1 MKTDLTLGYMPLTDS
16 LPLLAARELGL
27 FREQGLH
34 VTLKEEV
41 SWANI
46 RDKVIVGQFDGA
58 QMLAP
63 MVLASTLGLG
73 GLHKSL
79 IAPYS
84 LNLGGNGITLAKSL
98 FRDLEG
104 MTRGRPG
111 AASLKQLIHQR
122 RLEKRPPL
130 VLAVVFPY
138 SSHNLLLRYWLA
150 SVGIDPDRDVDTV
163 VLPPSQM
170 VDHLRLGHI
179 HGFCAGEP
187 WNAVASAH
195 GIGCCVATGRDI
207 WQNAPNKVVG
217 MTEDW
222 ARDNPE
228 SLDALLRALHQAGV
242 WLDRHRDQA
251 VALLAEHLP
260 VERRVLAPALLG
272 HNDYRPE
279 AGDALE
285 PDLLVFH
292 RYLANFPWVSHG
304 YWFLNQMARWGW
316 LPPEKDLSAVAA
328 ACYRPDLYRRAL
340 ADTPLPEQDWKGEG
354 VHAGNWWLATN
365 QGEIEMGADTFVDG
379 EKWELRS
386 MNFLHQSAPR

>member
-16 LPLLAARELGL
+16 LPLLAAAQLGF
-27 FREQGLH
+27 FRDQGLD
-34 VTLKEEV
+34 VTLREEV

-58 QMLAP
+58 HMLAP
-63 MVLASTLGLG
+63 MVMASTLGLG
-73 GLHKSL
+73 GLKKPL

-84 LNLGGNGITLAKSL
+84 LNLGGNGLTLSTTL
-98 FRDLEG
+98 YRELEST
-104 MTRGRPG
+104 TRGRPG
-111 AASLKQLIHQR
+111 PASLKQLIEQR
-122 RLEKRPPL
+122 KLEKLPPL

-150 SVGIDPDRDVDTV
+150 SAGIDPDRDVTTV

-179 HGFCAGEP
+179 HGFFAGEP
-187 WNAVASAH
+187 WNAVATAD

-207 WQNAPNKVVG
+207 WQNAPNKVLGV
-217 MTEDW
+217 TEDW
-222 ARDNPE
+222 ARANPDT
-228 SLDALLRALHQAGV
+228 LDALLRALYRAGS
-242 WLDRHRDQA
+242 WLDGNREQA
-251 VALLAEHLP
+251 VSLLAEYLP
-260 VERRVLAPALLG
+260 VDRRALAPALLG
-272 HNDYRPE
+272 HTGYRPDT
-279 AGDALE
+279 GDAPE

-316 LPPEKDLSAVAA
+316 LPGDQDLSAVAA

-340 ADTPLPEQDWKGEG
+340 ADTPLPGQDWKGEG
-354 VHAGNWWLATN
+354 VHAGPWRLTTS
-365 QGEIEMGADTFVDG
+365 QGDIGMGADTFIDG
-379 EKWELRS
+379 EEWQLRS
-386 MNFLHQSAPR
+386 MNFLHQSAP

>member
-16 LPLLAARELGL
+16 LPLLAAAQLGF
-27 FREQGLH
+27 FRDQGLD
-34 VTLKEEV
+34 VTLQEEV

-58 QMLAP
+58 HMLAP
-63 MVLASTLGLG
+63 MVMASTLGLG
-73 GLHKSL
+73 GLNKPL

-84 LNLGGNGITLAKSL
+84 LNLGGNGMTLSASL
-98 FRDLEG
+98 YRDLES
-104 MTRGRPG
+104 TTHGRPG
-111 AASLKQLIHQR
+111 PASLKQLIEQR
-122 RLEKRPPL
+122 KLEKLPPL

-150 SVGIDPDRDVDTV
+150 SAGIDPDRDVTTV

-179 HGFCAGEP
+179 HGFFAGEP
-187 WNAVASAH
+187 WNAVATAD

-207 WQNAPNKVVG
+207 WQNAPNKVLGV
-217 MTEDW
+217 TEDW
-222 ARDNPE
+222 ARTNPDT
-228 SLDALLRALHQAGV
+228 LDALLRALHQAGV
-242 WLDRHRDQA
+242 WLDGNRAQA
-251 VALLAEHLP
+251 VSLLAEYLP
-260 VERRVLAPALLG
+260 VDRRALAPALLG
-272 HNDYRPE
+272 HTGYRPDS
-279 AGDALE
+279 GDAPE

-316 LPPEKDLSAVAA
+316 LPGDQDLSAVAA

-340 ADTPLPEQDWKGEG
+340 ADTPLPGQDWKGEG
-354 VHAGNWWLATN
+354 IHAGPWRLETS
-365 QGEIEMGADTFVDG
+365 QGEIGMGADTFIDG
-379 EKWELRS
+379 EEWQLRS
-386 MNFLHQSAPR
+386 MNFLHQSAP

>member
-16 LPLLAARELGL
+16 LPLLAAAQLGF
-27 FREQGLH
+27 FRDQGLD
-34 VTLKEEV
+34 VTLQEEV

-58 QMLAP
+58 HMLAP
-63 MVLASTLGLG
+63 MVMASTLGLG
-73 GLHKSL
+73 GLNKPL

-84 LNLGGNGITLAKSL
+84 LNLGGNGMTLSASL
-98 FRDLEG
+98 YRELEST
-104 MTRGRPG
+104 TRGRPG
-111 AASLKQLIHQR
+111 PASLKQLIEQR
-122 RLEKRPPL
+122 KLEKLPPL

-150 SVGIDPDRDVDTV
+150 SAGIDPDRDVTTV

-179 HGFCAGEP
+179 HGFFAGEP
-187 WNAVASAH
+187 WNAVATAD

-207 WQNAPNKVVG
+207 WQNAPNKVLGV
-217 MTEDW
+217 TEDW
-222 ARDNPE
+222 ARTNPDT
-228 SLDALLRALHQAGV
+228 LDALLRALYRAGA
-242 WLDRHRDQA
+242 WLDGNRAQA
-251 VALLAEHLP
+251 VSLLAEYLP
-260 VERRVLAPALLG
+260 VDRRALAPALLG
-272 HNDYRPE
+272 HTGYRPDS
-279 AGDALE
+279 GDAPE

-316 LPPEKDLSAVAA
+316 LPGDQDLSAVAA

-340 ADTPLPEQDWKGEG
+340 ADTPLPGQDWKGEG
-354 VHAGNWWLATN
+354 IHAGPWRLETS
-365 QGEIEMGADTFVDG
+365 QGEIGMGADTFIDG
-379 EKWELRS
+379 EEWQLRS
-386 MNFLHQSAPR
+386 MNFLHQSAP

>member
-16 LPLLAARELGL
+16 LPLLAAAQLGF
-27 FREQGLH
+27 FRDQGLD
-34 VTLKEEV
+34 VTLQEEV

-58 QMLAP
+58 HMLAP
-63 MVLASTLGLG
+63 MVMASTLGLG
-73 GLHKSL
+73 GLNKPL

-84 LNLGGNGITLAKSL
+84 LNLGGNGMTLSASL
-98 FRDLEG
+98 YRELEST
-104 MTRGRPG
+104 TRGRPG
-111 AASLKQLIHQR
+111 PASLKQLIEQR
-122 RLEKRPPL
+122 KLEKQPPL

-150 SVGIDPDRDVDTV
+150 SAGIDPDRDVTTV

-179 HGFCAGEP
+179 HGFFAGEP
-187 WNAVASAH
+187 WNAVATAD

-207 WQNAPNKVVG
+207 WQNAPNKVLGV
-217 MTEDW
+217 TEDW
-222 ARDNPE
+222 ARANPDT
-228 SLDALLRALHQAGV
+228 LDALLRALYRAGS
-242 WLDRHRDQA
+242 WLDGNREQA
-251 VALLAEHLP
+251 VSLLAEYLP
-260 VERRVLAPALLG
+260 VDRRALAPALLG
-272 HNDYRPE
+272 HTGYRPDT
-279 AGDALE
+279 GDAPE

-316 LPPEKDLSAVAA
+316 LPGDQDLSAVAA

-340 ADTPLPEQDWKGEG
+340 ADTPLPGQDWKGEG
-354 VHAGNWWLATN
+354 VHAGPWRLTTS
-365 QGEIEMGADTFVDG
+365 QGDIGMGADTFIDG
-379 EKWELRS
+379 EEWQLRS
-386 MNFLHQSAPR
+386 MNFLHQSAP

>member
-16 LPLLAARELGL
+16 LPLLAAAQLGF
-27 FREQGLH
+27 FRDQGLD
-34 VTLKEEV
+34 VTLQEEV

-58 QMLAP
+58 HMLAP
-63 MVLASTLGLG
+63 MVMASTLGLG
-73 GLHKSL
+73 GLNKPL

-84 LNLGGNGITLAKSL
+84 LNLGGNGMTLSASL
-98 FRDLEG
+98 YRDLES
-104 MTRGRPG
+104 TTHGRPG
-111 AASLKQLIHQR
+111 PASLKQLIEQR
-122 RLEKRPPL
+122 KLEKLPPL

-150 SVGIDPDRDVDTV
+150 SAGIDPDRDVTTV

-179 HGFCAGEP
+179 HGFFAGEP
-187 WNAVASAH
+187 WNAVATAD

-207 WQNAPNKVVG
+207 WQNAPNKVLGV
-217 MTEDW
+217 TEDW
-222 ARDNPE
+222 ARTNPDT
-228 SLDALLRALHQAGV
+228 LDALLRALYRAGA
-242 WLDRHRDQA
+242 WLDGNRAQA
-251 VALLAEHLP
+251 VSLLAEYLP
-260 VERRVLAPALLG
+260 VDRRALAPALLG
-272 HNDYRPE
+272 HTGYRPDT
-279 AGDALE
+279 GDAPE

-316 LPPEKDLSAVAA
+316 LPGDQDLSAVAA

-340 ADTPLPEQDWKGEG
+340 ADTPLPGQDWKGEG
-354 VHAGNWWLATN
+354 IHAGPWRLETS
-365 QGEIEMGADTFVDG
+365 QGEIGMGADTFIDG
-379 EKWELRS
+379 EEWQLRS
-386 MNFLHQSAPR
+386 MNFLHQSAP

>member
-16 LPLLAARELGL
+16 LPLLAAAQLGF
-27 FREQGLH
+27 FRDQGLD
-34 VTLKEEV
+34 VTLQEEV

-58 QMLAP
+58 HMLAP
-63 MVLASTLGLG
+63 MVMASTLGLG
-73 GLHKSL
+73 GLNKPL

-84 LNLGGNGITLAKSL
+84 LNLGGNGMTLSASL
-98 FRDLEG
+98 YRELEST
-104 MTRGRPG
+104 TRGRPG
-111 AASLKQLIHQR
+111 PASLKQLIEQR
-122 RLEKRPPL
+122 KLEKQPPL

-150 SVGIDPDRDVDTV
+150 SAGIDPDRDVTTV

-179 HGFCAGEP
+179 HGFFAGEP
-187 WNAVASAH
+187 WNAVATAD

-207 WQNAPNKVVG
+207 WQNAPNKVLGV
-217 MTEDW
+217 TEDW
-222 ARDNPE
+222 ARTNPDT
-228 SLDALLRALHQAGV
+228 LDALLRALYRAGA
-242 WLDRHRDQA
+242 WLDGNRAQA
-251 VALLAEHLP
+251 VSLLAEYLP
-260 VERRVLAPALLG
+260 VDRRALAPALLG
-272 HNDYRPE
+272 HTGYRPDS
-279 AGDALE
+279 GDPPE

-316 LPPEKDLSAVAA
+316 LPGDQDLSAVAA

-340 ADTPLPEQDWKGEG
+340 ADTPLPGQDWKGEG
-354 VHAGNWWLATN
+354 IHAGPWRLETS
-365 QGEIEMGADTFVDG
+365 QGEIGMGADTFIDG
-379 EKWELRS
+379 EEWQLRS
-386 MNFLHQSAPR
+386 MNFLHQSAP

>member
-16 LPLLAARELGL
+16 LPLLAAAQLGF
-27 FREQGLH
+27 FRDQGLD
-34 VTLKEEV
+34 VTLQEEV

-58 QMLAP
+58 HMLAP
-63 MVLASTLGLG
+63 MVMASTLGLG
-73 GLHKSL
+73 GLNKPL

-84 LNLGGNGITLAKSL
+84 LNLGGNGMTLSASL
-98 FRDLEG
+98 YRDLES
-104 MTRGRPG
+104 TTHGRPG
-111 AASLKQLIHQR
+111 PASLKQLIEQR
-122 RLEKRPPL
+122 KLEKLPPL

-150 SVGIDPDRDVDTV
+150 SAGIDPDRDVTTV

-179 HGFCAGEP
+179 HGFFAGEP
-187 WNAVASAH
+187 WNAVATAD

-207 WQNAPNKVVG
+207 WQNAPNKVLGV
-217 MTEDW
+217 TEDW
-222 ARDNPE
+222 ARTNPDT
-228 SLDALLRALHQAGV
+228 LDALLRALYRAGA
-242 WLDRHRDQA
+242 WLDGNRAQA
-251 VALLAEHLP
+251 VSLLAEYLP
-260 VERRVLAPALLG
+260 VDRRALAPALLG
-272 HNDYRPE
+272 HTGYRPDS
-279 AGDALE
+279 GDAPE

-316 LPPEKDLSAVAA
+316 LPDDQDLSAVAA

-340 ADTPLPEQDWKGEG
+340 ADTPLPGQDWKGEG
-354 VHAGNWWLATN
+354 IHAGPWRLETS
-365 QGEIEMGADTFVDG
+365 QGEIGMGADTFIDG
-379 EKWELRS
+379 EEWQLRS
-386 MNFLHQSAPR
+386 MNFLHQSAP

>member
-16 LPLLAARELGL
+16 LPLLAAAQLGF
-27 FREQGLH
+27 FRDQGLD
-34 VTLKEEV
+34 VTLQEEV

-58 QMLAP
+58 HMLAP
-63 MVLASTLGLG
+63 MVMASTLGLG
-73 GLHKSL
+73 GLNKPL

-84 LNLGGNGITLAKSL
+84 LNLGGNGMTLSASL
-98 FRDLEG
+98 YRELEST
-104 MTRGRPG
+104 TRGRPG
-111 AASLKQLIHQR
+111 PASLKQLIEQR
-122 RLEKRPPL
+122 KLEKQPPL

-150 SVGIDPDRDVDTV
+150 SAGIDPDRDVTTV

-179 HGFCAGEP
+179 HGFFAGEP
-187 WNAVASAH
+187 WNAVATAD

-207 WQNAPNKVVG
+207 WQNAPNKVLGV
-217 MTEDW
+217 TEDW
-222 ARDNPE
+222 ARANPDT
-228 SLDALLRALHQAGV
+228 LDALLRALYRAGA
-242 WLDRHRDQA
+242 WLDGNRAQA
-251 VALLAEHLP
+251 VSLLAEYLP
-260 VERRVLAPALLG
+260 VDRRALAPALLG
-272 HNDYRPE
+272 HTGYRPDS
-279 AGDALE
+279 GDAPE

-316 LPPEKDLSAVAA
+316 LPGDQDLSAVAA

-340 ADTPLPEQDWKGEG
+340 ADTPLPGQDWKGEG
-354 VHAGNWWLATN
+354 IHAGPWRLETS
-365 QGEIEMGADTFVDG
+365 QGEIGMGADTFIDG
-379 EKWELRS
+379 EEWQLRS
-386 MNFLHQSAPR
+386 MNFLHQSAP

>member
-16 LPLLAARELGL
+16 LPLLAAAQLGF
-27 FREQGLH
+27 FRDQGLD
-34 VTLKEEV
+34 VTLREEV

-58 QMLAP
+58 HMLAP
-63 MVLASTLGLG
+63 MVMASTLGLG
-73 GLHKSL
+73 GLKKPL

-84 LNLGGNGITLAKSL
+84 LNLGGNGLTLSTTL
-98 FRDLEG
+98 YRELEST
-104 MTRGRPG
+104 TRGRPG
-111 AASLKQLIHQR
+111 PASLKQLIEQR
-122 RLEKRPPL
+122 KLEKLPPL

-150 SVGIDPDRDVDTV
+150 SAGIDPDRDVTTV

-179 HGFCAGEP
+179 HGFFAGEP
-187 WNAVASAH
+187 WNAVATAD

-207 WQNAPNKVVG
+207 WQNAPNKVLGV
-217 MTEDW
+217 TEDW
-222 ARDNPE
+222 ARANPDT
-228 SLDALLRALHQAGV
+228 LDALLRALYRAGA
-242 WLDRHRDQA
+242 WLDGNRAQA
-251 VALLAEHLP
+251 VSLLAEYLP
-260 VERRVLAPALLG
+260 VDRRALAPALLG
-272 HNDYRPE
+272 HTGYRPDT
-279 AGDALE
+279 GDAPE

-316 LPPEKDLSAVAA
+316 LPGDQDLSAVAA

-340 ADTPLPEQDWKGEG
+340 ADTPLPGQDWKGEG
-354 VHAGNWWLATN
+354 VHAGPWRLTTS
-365 QGEIEMGADTFVDG
+365 QGDIGMGADTFIDG
-379 EKWELRS
+379 EEWQLRS
-386 MNFLHQSAPR
+386 MNFLHQSAP

>member
-16 LPLLAARELGL
+16 LPLLAAAQLGF
-27 FREQGLH
+27 FRDQGLD
-34 VTLKEEV
+34 VTLQEEV

-58 QMLAP
+58 HMLAP
-63 MVLASTLGLG
+63 MVMASTLGLG
-73 GLHKSL
+73 GLNKPL

-84 LNLGGNGITLAKSL
+84 LNLGGNGMTLSASL
-98 FRDLEG
+98 YRDLEST
-104 MTRGRPG
+104 TRGRPG
-111 AASLKQLIHQR
+111 PASLKQLIEQR
-122 RLEKRPPL
+122 KLEKQPPL

-150 SVGIDPDRDVDTV
+150 SAGIDPDRDVTTV

-179 HGFCAGEP
+179 HGFFAGEP
-187 WNAVASAH
+187 WNAVATAD

-207 WQNAPNKVVG
+207 WQNAPNKVLGV
-217 MTEDW
+217 TEDW
-222 ARDNPE
+222 ARTNPDT
-228 SLDALLRALHQAGV
+228 LDALLRALHQAGV
-242 WLDRHRDQA
+242 WLDGNRAQA
-251 VALLAEHLP
+251 VSLLAEYLP
-260 VERRVLAPALLG
+260 VDRRALAPALLG
-272 HNDYRPE
+272 HTGYRPDS
-279 AGDALE
+279 GDAPE

-316 LPPEKDLSAVAA
+316 LPDDQDLSAVAA

-340 ADTPLPEQDWKGEG
+340 ADTPLPGQDWKGEG
-354 VHAGNWWLATN
+354 IHAGPWRLETS
-365 QGEIEMGADTFVDG
+365 QGEIGMGADTFIDG
-379 EKWELRS
+379 EEWQLRS
-386 MNFLHQSAPR
+386 MNFLHQSAP

>member
-16 LPLLAARELGL
+16 LPLPAAAQLGF
-27 FREQGLH
+27 FRDQGLD
-34 VTLKEEV
+34 VTLQEEV

-58 QMLAP
+58 HMLAP
-63 MVLASTLGLG
+63 MVMASTLGLG
-73 GLHKSL
+73 GLNKPL

-84 LNLGGNGITLAKSL
+84 LNLGGNGMTLSASL
-98 FRDLEG
+98 YRELEST
-104 MTRGRPG
+104 TRGRPG
-111 AASLKQLIHQR
+111 PASLKQLIEQR
-122 RLEKRPPL
+122 KLEKQPPL

-150 SVGIDPDRDVDTV
+150 SAGIDPDRDVTTV

-179 HGFCAGEP
+179 HGFFAGEP
-187 WNAVASAH
+187 WNAVATAD

-207 WQNAPNKVVG
+207 WQNAPNKVLGV
-217 MTEDW
+217 TEDW
-222 ARDNPE
+222 ARTNPDT
-228 SLDALLRALHQAGV
+228 LDALLRALYRAGA
-242 WLDRHRDQA
+242 WLDGNRAQA
-251 VALLAEHLP
+251 VSLLAEYLP
-260 VERRVLAPALLG
+260 VDRRALAPALLG
-272 HNDYRPE
+272 HTGYRPDS
-279 AGDALE
+279 GDAPE

-316 LPPEKDLSAVAA
+316 LPGDQDLSAVAA

-340 ADTPLPEQDWKGEG
+340 ADTPLPGQDWKGEG
-354 VHAGNWWLATN
+354 IHAGPWRLETS
-365 QGEIEMGADTFVDG
+365 QGEIGMGADTFIDG
-379 EKWELRS
+379 EEWQLRS
-386 MNFLHQSAPR
+386 MNFLHQSAP

>member
-16 LPLLAARELGL
+16 LPLLAAAQLGF
-27 FREQGLH
+27 FRDQGLD
-34 VTLKEEV
+34 VTLQEEV

-58 QMLAP
+58 HMLAP
-63 MVLASTLGLG
+63 MVMASTLGLG
-73 GLHKSL
+73 GLNKPL

-84 LNLGGNGITLAKSL
+84 LNLGGNGLTLSAPL
-98 FRDLEG
+98 YRELEST
-104 MTRGRPG
+104 TRGRPG
-111 AASLKQLIHQR
+111 PASLKQLIEQR
-122 RLEKRPPL
+122 KLEKQPPL

-150 SVGIDPDRDVDTV
+150 SAGIDPDRDVTTV

-179 HGFCAGEP
+179 HGFFAGEP
-187 WNAVASAH
+187 WNAVATAD

-207 WQNAPNKVVG
+207 WQNAPNKVLGV
-217 MTEDW
+217 TEDW
-222 ARDNPE
+222 ARTNPDT
-228 SLDALLRALHQAGV
+228 LDALLRALYRAGA
-242 WLDRHRDQA
+242 WLDGNRAQA
-251 VALLAEHLP
+251 VSLLAEYLP
-260 VERRVLAPALLG
+260 VDRRALAPALLG
-272 HNDYRPE
+272 HTGYRPDS
-279 AGDALE
+279 GDAPE

-316 LPPEKDLSAVAA
+316 LPGDQDLSAVAA

-340 ADTPLPEQDWKGEG
+340 ADTPLPGQDWKGEG
-354 VHAGNWWLATN
+354 IHAGPWRLETS
-365 QGEIEMGADTFVDG
+365 QGEIGMGADTFIDG
-379 EKWELRS
+379 EEWQLRS
-386 MNFLHQSAPR
+386 MNFLHQSAP

>member
-16 LPLLAARELGL
+16 LPLLAAHQLGF
-27 FREQGLH
+27 FRDQGLD
-34 VTLKEEV
+34 VTLQEEV

-58 QMLAP
+58 HMLAP
-63 MVLASTLGLG
+63 MVMASTLGLG
-73 GLHKSL
+73 GLNKPL

-84 LNLGGNGITLAKSL
+84 LNLGGNGMTLSASL
-98 FRDLEG
+98 YRELEST
-104 MTRGRPG
+104 TRGRPG
-111 AASLKQLIHQR
+111 PASLKQLIEQR
-122 RLEKRPPL
+122 KLEKQPPL

-150 SVGIDPDRDVDTV
+150 SAGIDPDRDVTTV

-179 HGFCAGEP
+179 HGFFAGEP
-187 WNAVASAH
+187 WNAVATAD

-207 WQNAPNKVVG
+207 WQNAPNKVLGV
-217 MTEDW
+217 TEDW
-222 ARDNPE
+222 ARTNPDT
-228 SLDALLRALHQAGV
+228 LDALLRALYRAGA
-242 WLDRHRDQA
+242 WLDGNRAQA
-251 VALLAEHLP
+251 VSLLAEYLP
-260 VERRVLAPALLG
+260 VDRRALAPALLG
-272 HNDYRPE
+272 HTGYRPDS
-279 AGDALE
+279 GDAPE

-316 LPPEKDLSAVAA
+316 LPGDQDLSAVAA

-340 ADTPLPEQDWKGEG
+340 ADTPLPGQDWKGEG
-354 VHAGNWWLATN
+354 IHAGPWRLETS
-365 QGEIEMGADTFVDG
+365 QGEIGMGADTFIDG
-379 EKWELRS
+379 EEWQLRS
-386 MNFLHQSAPR
+386 MNFLHQSAP

>member
-16 LPLLAARELGL
+16 LPLLAAAQLGF
-27 FREQGLH
+27 FRDQGLD
-34 VTLKEEV
+34 VTLREEV

-58 QMLAP
+58 HMLAP
-63 MVLASTLGLG
+63 MVMASTLGLG
-73 GLHKSL
+73 GLNKPL

-84 LNLGGNGITLAKSL
+84 LNLGGNGMTLSASL
-98 FRDLEG
+98 YRELEST
-104 MTRGRPG
+104 TRGRPG
-111 AASLKQLIHQR
+111 PASLKQLIEQR
-122 RLEKRPPL
+122 KLEKLPPL

-150 SVGIDPDRDVDTV
+150 SAGIDPDRDVTTV

-179 HGFCAGEP
+179 HGFFAGEP
-187 WNAVASAH
+187 WNAVATAD

-207 WQNAPNKVVG
+207 WQNAPNKVLGV
-217 MTEDW
+217 TEDW
-222 ARDNPE
+222 ARTNPDT
-228 SLDALLRALHQAGV
+228 LDALLRALYRAGA
-242 WLDRHRDQA
+242 WLDGNRAQA
-251 VALLAEHLP
+251 VSLLAEYLP
-260 VERRVLAPALLG
+260 VDRRALAPALLG
-272 HNDYRPE
+272 HTGYRPDS
-279 AGDALE
+279 GDAPE

-316 LPPEKDLSAVAA
+316 LPGDQDLSAVAA

-340 ADTPLPEQDWKGEG
+340 ADTPLPGQDWKGEG
-354 VHAGNWWLATN
+354 IHAGPWRLETS
-365 QGEIEMGADTFVDG
+365 QGEIGMGADTFIDG
-379 EKWELRS
+379 EEWQLRS
-386 MNFLHQSAPR
+386 MNFLHQSAP

>member
-16 LPLLAARELGL
+16 LPLLAAAQLGF
-27 FREQGLH
+27 FRDQGLD
-34 VTLKEEV
+34 VTLQEEV

-58 QMLAP
+58 HMLAP
-63 MVLASTLGLG
+63 MVMASTLGLG
-73 GLHKSL
+73 GLNKPL

-84 LNLGGNGITLAKSL
+84 LNLGGNGMTLSASL
-98 FRDLEG
+98 YRELEST
-104 MTRGRPG
+104 TRGRPG
-111 AASLKQLIHQR
+111 PASLKQLIEQR
-122 RLEKRPPL
+122 KLEKQPPL

-150 SVGIDPDRDVDTV
+150 SAGIDPDRDVTTV

-179 HGFCAGEP
+179 HGFFAGEP
-187 WNAVASAH
+187 WNAVATAD

-207 WQNAPNKVVG
+207 WQNAPNKVLGV
-217 MTEDW
+217 TEDW
-222 ARDNPE
+222 ARTNPDT
-228 SLDALLRALHQAGV
+228 LDALLRALYRAGA
-242 WLDRHRDQA
+242 WLDGNRAQA
-251 VALLAEHLP
+251 VSLLAEYLP
-260 VERRVLAPALLG
+260 VDRRALAPALLG
-272 HNDYRPE
+272 HTGYRPDS
-279 AGDALE
+279 GDAPE

-316 LPPEKDLSAVAA
+316 LPGDQDLSAVAA

-340 ADTPLPEQDWKGEG
+340 ADTPLPGQDWKGEG
-354 VHAGNWWLATN
+354 IHAGPWRLGTS
-365 QGEIEMGADTFVDG
+365 QGEIGMGADTFIDG
-379 EKWELRS
+379 EEWQLRS
-386 MNFLHQSAPR
+386 MNFLHQSAP

>member
-16 LPLLAARELGL
+16 LPLLAAAQLGF
-27 FREQGLH
+27 FRDQGLD
-34 VTLKEEV
+34 VTLQEEV

-58 QMLAP
+58 HMLAP
-63 MVLASTLGLG
+63 MVMASTLGLG
-73 GLHKSL
+73 GLNKPL

-84 LNLGGNGITLAKSL
+84 LNLGGNGMTLSASL
-98 FRDLEG
+98 YRELEST
-104 MTRGRPG
+104 TRGRPG
-111 AASLKQLIHQR
+111 PASLKQLIEQR
-122 RLEKRPPL
+122 KLEKQPPL

-150 SVGIDPDRDVDTV
+150 SAGIDPDRDVTTV

-179 HGFCAGEP
+179 HGFFAGEP
-187 WNAVASAH
+187 WNAVATAD

-207 WQNAPNKVVG
+207 WQNAPNKVLGV
-217 MTEDW
+217 TADW
-222 ARDNPE
+222 ARTNPDT
-228 SLDALLRALHQAGV
+228 LDALLRALYQAGV
-242 WLDRHRDQA
+242 WLDGNREQA
-251 VALLAEHLP
+251 VSLLADFLP
-260 VERRVLAPALLG
+260 VDRRALAPALLG
-272 HNDYRPE
+272 HTGYRPDS
-279 AGDALE
+279 GDAPE

-316 LPPEKDLSAVAA
+316 LPGDQDLSAVAA

-340 ADTPLPEQDWKGEG
+340 ADTPLPGQDWKGEG
-354 VHAGNWWLATN
+354 IHAGPWRLETS
-365 QGEIEMGADTFVDG
+365 QGEIGMGADTFIDG
-379 EKWELRS
+379 EEWQLRS
-386 MNFLHQSAPR
+386 MNFLHQSAP

>member
-16 LPLLAARELGL
+16 LPLLAAAQLGF
-27 FREQGLH
+27 FRDQGLD
-34 VTLKEEV
+34 VTLREEV

-58 QMLAP
+58 HMLAP
-63 MVLASTLGLG
+63 MVMASTLGLG
-73 GLHKSL
+73 GLKKPL

-84 LNLGGNGITLAKSL
+84 LNLGGNGLTLSTTL
-98 FRDLEG
+98 YRELEST
-104 MTRGRPG
+104 TRGRPG
-111 AASLKQLIHQR
+111 PASLKQLIEQR
-122 RLEKRPPL
+122 KLEKLPPL

-150 SVGIDPDRDVDTV
+150 SAGIDPDRDVTTV

-179 HGFCAGEP
+179 HGFFAGEP
-187 WNAVASAH
+187 WNAVATAD

-207 WQNAPNKVVG
+207 WQNAPNKVLGV
-217 MTEDW
+217 TEDW
-222 ARDNPE
+222 ARANPDT
-228 SLDALLRALHQAGV
+228 LDALLRALYRAGS
-242 WLDRHRDQA
+242 WLDGNREQA
-251 VALLAEHLP
+251 VSLLAEYLP
-260 VERRVLAPALLG
+260 VDRRALAPALLG
-272 HNDYRPE
+272 HTGYRPDS
-279 AGDALE
+279 GDAPE

-316 LPPEKDLSAVAA
+316 LPGDQDLSAVAA

-340 ADTPLPEQDWKGEG
+340 ADTPLPGQDWKGEG
-354 VHAGNWWLATN
+354 VHAGPWRLTTS
-365 QGEIEMGADTFVDG
+365 QGDIGMGADTFIDG
-379 EKWELRS
+379 EEWQLRS
-386 MNFLHQSAPR
+386 MNFLHQSAP

>member
-16 LPLLAARELGL
+16 LPLLAAAQLGF
-27 FREQGLH
+27 FRDQGLD
-34 VTLKEEV
+34 VTLQGEG

-58 QMLAP
+58 HMLAP
-63 MVLASTLGLG
+63 MVMASTLGLG
-73 GLHKSL
+73 GLNKPL

-84 LNLGGNGITLAKSL
+84 LNLGGNGMTLSASL
-98 FRDLEG
+98 YRELEST
-104 MTRGRPG
+104 TRGRPG
-111 AASLKQLIHQR
+111 PASLKQLIEQR
-122 RLEKRPPL
+122 KLEKQPPL

-150 SVGIDPDRDVDTV
+150 SAGIDPDRDVTTV

-179 HGFCAGEP
+179 HGFFAGEP
-187 WNAVASAH
+187 WNAVATAD

-207 WQNAPNKVVG
+207 WQNAPNKVLGV
-217 MTEDW
+217 TEDW
-222 ARDNPE
+222 ARTNPDT
-228 SLDALLRALHQAGV
+228 LDALLRALYRAGA
-242 WLDRHRDQA
+242 WLDGNRAQA
-251 VALLAEHLP
+251 VSLLAEYLP
-260 VERRVLAPALLG
+260 VDRRALAPALLG
-272 HNDYRPE
+272 HTGYRPDS
-279 AGDALE
+279 GDAPE

-316 LPPEKDLSAVAA
+316 LPGDQDLSAVAA

-340 ADTPLPEQDWKGEG
+340 ADTPLPGQDWKGEG
-354 VHAGNWWLATN
+354 IHAGPWRLETS
-365 QGEIEMGADTFVDG
+365 QGEIGMGADTFIDG
-379 EKWELRS
+379 EEWQLRS
-386 MNFLHQSAPR
+386 MNFLHQSAP

>member
-16 LPLLAARELGL
+16 LPLLAAAQLGF
-27 FREQGLH
+27 FRDQGLD
-34 VTLKEEV
+34 VTLQEEV

-58 QMLAP
+58 HMLAP
-63 MVLASTLGLG
+63 MVMASTLGLG
-73 GLHKSL
+73 GLNKPL

-84 LNLGGNGITLAKSL
+84 LNLGGNGMTLSASL
-98 FRDLEG
+98 YRELEST
-104 MTRGRPG
+104 TRGRP
-111 AASLKQLIHQR
+111 APASLKQLIEQR
-122 RLEKRPPL
+122 KLEKQPPL

-150 SVGIDPDRDVDTV
+150 SAGIDPDRDVTTV

-179 HGFCAGEP
+179 HGFFAGEP
-187 WNAVASAH
+187 WNAVATAD

-207 WQNAPNKVVG
+207 WQNAPNKVLGV
-217 MTEDW
+217 TEDW
-222 ARDNPE
+222 ARTNPDT
-228 SLDALLRALHQAGV
+228 LDALLRALYRAGA
-242 WLDRHRDQA
+242 WLDGNRAQA
-251 VALLAEHLP
+251 VSLLAEYLP
-260 VERRVLAPALLG
+260 VDRRALAPALLG
-272 HNDYRPE
+272 HTGYRPDS
-279 AGDALE
+279 GDAPE

-316 LPPEKDLSAVAA
+316 LPGDQDLSAVAA

-340 ADTPLPEQDWKGEG
+340 ADTPLPGQDWKGEG
-354 VHAGNWWLATN
+354 IHAGPWRLETS
-365 QGEIEMGADTFVDG
+365 QGEIGMGADTFIDG
-379 EKWELRS
+379 EEWQLRS
-386 MNFLHQSAPR
+386 MNFLHQSAP

>member
-16 LPLLAARELGL
+16 LPLLAAAQLGF
-27 FREQGLH
+27 FRDQGLD
-34 VTLKEEV
+34 VTLQEEV

-58 QMLAP
+58 HMLAP
-63 MVLASTLGLG
+63 MVMASTLGLG
-73 GLHKSL
+73 GLNKPL

-84 LNLGGNGITLAKSL
+84 LNLGGNGMTLSASL
-98 FRDLEG
+98 YRELEST
-104 MTRGRPG
+104 TRGRPG
-111 AASLKQLIHQR
+111 PASLKQLIEQR
-122 RLEKRPPL
+122 KLEKQPPL

-150 SVGIDPDRDVDTV
+150 SAGIDPDRDVTTV

-179 HGFCAGEP
+179 HGFFAGEP
-187 WNAVASAH
+187 WNAVATAD

-207 WQNAPNKVVG
+207 WQNAPNKVLGV
-217 MTEDW
+217 TEDW
-222 ARDNPE
+222 ARTNPDT
-228 SLDALLRALHQAGV
+228 LDALLRALYRAGA
-242 WLDRHRDQA
+242 WLDGNRAQA
-251 VALLAEHLP
+251 VSLLTEYLP
-260 VERRVLAPALLG
+260 VDRRALAPALLG
-272 HNDYRPE
+272 HTGYRPDS
-279 AGDALE
+279 GDAPE

-316 LPPEKDLSAVAA
+316 LPGDQDLSAVAA

-340 ADTPLPEQDWKGEG
+340 ADTPLPGQDWKGEG
-354 VHAGNWWLATN
+354 IHAGPWRLETS
-365 QGEIEMGADTFVDG
+365 QGEIGMGADTFIDG
-379 EKWELRS
+379 EEWQLRS
-386 MNFLHQSAPR
+386 MNFLHQSAP

>member
-16 LPLLAARELGL
+16 LPLLVAAQLGF
-27 FREQGLH
+27 FRDQGLD
-34 VTLKEEV
+34 VTLQEEV

-58 QMLAP
+58 HMLAP
-63 MVLASTLGLG
+63 MVMASTLGLG
-73 GLHKSL
+73 GLNKPL

-84 LNLGGNGITLAKSL
+84 LNLGGNGLTLSTSL
-98 FRDLEG
+98 YRELEST
-104 MTRGRPG
+104 TRGRPG
-111 AASLKQLIHQR
+111 PASLKQLIEQR
-122 RLEKRPPL
+122 KLEKLPPL

-150 SVGIDPDRDVDTV
+150 SAGIDPDRDVTTV

-179 HGFCAGEP
+179 HGFFAGEP
-187 WNAVASAH
+187 WNAVATAD

-207 WQNAPNKVVG
+207 WQNAPNKVLGV
-217 MTEDW
+217 TEDW
-222 ARDNPE
+222 ARANPDT
-228 SLDALLRALHQAGV
+228 LDALLRALYRAGS
-242 WLDRHRDQA
+242 WLDGNREQA
-251 VALLAEHLP
+251 VSLLAEYLP
-260 VERRVLAPALLG
+260 VDRRALAPALLG
-272 HNDYRPE
+272 HTGYRPDT
-279 AGDALE
+279 GDAPE

-316 LPPEKDLSAVAA
+316 LPGDQDLSAVAA

-340 ADTPLPEQDWKGEG
+340 ADTPLPGQDWKGEG
-354 VHAGNWWLATN
+354 VHAGPWRLTTS
-365 QGEIEMGADTFVDG
+365 QGDIGMGADTFIDG
-379 EKWELRS
+379 EEWQLRS
-386 MNFLHQSAPR
+386 MNFLHQSAP

>member
-16 LPLLAARELGL
+16 LPLLAAAQLGF
-27 FREQGLH
+27 FRDQGLD
-34 VTLKEEV
+34 VTLQEEV

-58 QMLAP
+58 HMLAP
-63 MVLASTLGLG
+63 MVMASTLGLG
-73 GLHKSL
+73 GLNKPL

-84 LNLGGNGITLAKSL
+84 LNLGGNGMTLSASL
-98 FRDLEG
+98 YRELEST
-104 MTRGRPG
+104 TRGRPG
-111 AASLKQLIHQR
+111 PASLKQLIEQR
-122 RLEKRPPL
+122 KLEKQPPL

-150 SVGIDPDRDVDTV
+150 SAGIDPDRDVTTV

-179 HGFCAGEP
+179 HGFFAGEP
-187 WNAVASAH
+187 WNAVATAD

-207 WQNAPNKVVG
+207 WQNAPNKVLGV
-217 MTEDW
+217 TEDW
-222 ARDNPE
+222 ARTNPDT
-228 SLDALLRALHQAGV
+228 LDALLRALHQAGV
-242 WLDRHRDQA
+242 WLDGNRAQA
-251 VALLAEHLP
+251 VSLLAEYLP
-260 VERRVLAPALLG
+260 VDRRALAPALLG
-272 HNDYRPE
+272 HTGYRPDS
-279 AGDALE
+279 GDAPE

-316 LPPEKDLSAVAA
+316 LPGDQDLSAVAA

-340 ADTPLPEQDWKGEG
+340 ADTPLPGQDWKGEG
-354 VHAGNWWLATN
+354 IHAGPWRLETS
-365 QGEIEMGADTFVDG
+365 QGEIGMGADTFIDG
-379 EKWELRS
+379 EEWQLRS
-386 MNFLHQSAPR
+386 MNFLHQSAP

>member
-16 LPLLAARELGL
+16 LPLLAAAQLGF
-27 FREQGLH
+27 FRDQGLD
-34 VTLKEEV
+34 VTLQEEV

-58 QMLAP
+58 HMLAP
-63 MVLASTLGLG
+63 MVMASTLGLG
-73 GLHKSL
+73 GLNKPL

-84 LNLGGNGITLAKSL
+84 LNLGGNGMTLSASL
-98 FRDLEG
+98 YRDLEST
-104 MTRGRPG
+104 TRGRPG
-111 AASLKQLIHQR
+111 PASLKQLIEQR
-122 RLEKRPPL
+122 KLEKQPPL

-150 SVGIDPDRDVDTV
+150 SAGIDPDRDVTTV

-179 HGFCAGEP
+179 HGFFAGEP
-187 WNAVASAH
+187 WNAVATAD

-207 WQNAPNKVVG
+207 WQNAPNKVLGV
-217 MTEDW
+217 TEDW
-222 ARDNPE
+222 ARTNPDT
-228 SLDALLRALHQAGV
+228 LDALLRALYRAGA
-242 WLDRHRDQA
+242 WLDGNRAQA
-251 VALLAEHLP
+251 VSLLAEYLP
-260 VERRVLAPALLG
+260 VDRRALAPALLG
-272 HNDYRPE
+272 HTGYRPDS
-279 AGDALE
+279 GDAPE

-316 LPPEKDLSAVAA
+316 LPGDQDLSAVAA

-340 ADTPLPEQDWKGEG
+340 ADTPLPGQDWKGEG
-354 VHAGNWWLATN
+354 IHAGPWRLETS
-365 QGEIEMGADTFVDG
+365 QGEIGMGADTFIDG
-379 EKWELRS
+379 EEWQLRS
-386 MNFLHQSAPR
+386 MNFLHQSAP

>member
-16 LPLLAARELGL
+16 LPLLAAGQLGF
-27 FREQGLH
+27 FRDQGLD
-34 VTLKEEV
+34 VTLQEEV

-58 QMLAP
+58 HMLAP
-63 MVLASTLGLG
+63 MVMASTLGLG
-73 GLHKSL
+73 GLNKPL

-84 LNLGGNGITLAKSL
+84 LNLGGNGMTLSASL
-98 FRDLEG
+98 YRELEST
-104 MTRGRPG
+104 TRGRPG
-111 AASLKQLIHQR
+111 PASLKQLIEQR
-122 RLEKRPPL
+122 KLEKQPPL

-150 SVGIDPDRDVDTV
+150 SAGIDPDRDVTTV

-179 HGFCAGEP
+179 HGFFAGEP
-187 WNAVASAH
+187 WNAVATAD

-207 WQNAPNKVVG
+207 WQNAPNKVLG
-217 MTEDW
+217 LTADW
-222 ARDNPE
+222 ARANPDT
-228 SLDALLRALHQAGV
+228 LDALLRALHQAGV
-242 WLDRHRDQA
+242 WLDGNRAQA
-251 VALLAEHLP
+251 VSLLAEYLP
-260 VERRVLAPALLG
+260 VDRRALAPALLG
-272 HNDYRPE
+272 HTGYRPDS
-279 AGDALE
+279 GDAPE

-316 LPPEKDLSAVAA
+316 LPGDQDLSAVAA

-340 ADTPLPEQDWKGEG
+340 ADTPLPGQDWKGEG
-354 VHAGNWWLATN
+354 IHAGPWRLKTS
-365 QGEIEMGADTFVDG
+365 QGEIGMGADTFIDG
-379 EKWELRS
+379 EEWRLRS
-386 MNFLHQSAPR
+386 MNFLHQSAP

>member
-16 LPLLAARELGL
+16 LPLLAAAQLGF
-27 FREQGLH
+27 FRDQGLD
-34 VTLKEEV
+34 VTLQEEV

-58 QMLAP
+58 HMLAP
-63 MVLASTLGLG
+63 MVMASTLGLG
-73 GLHKSL
+73 GLNKPL

-84 LNLGGNGITLAKSL
+84 LNLGGNGMTLSASL
-98 FRDLEG
+98 YRELEST
-104 MTRGRPG
+104 TRGRPG
-111 AASLKQLIHQR
+111 PASLKQLIEQR
-122 RLEKRPPL
+122 KLEKQPPL

-150 SVGIDPDRDVDTV
+150 SAGIDPDRDVTTV

-179 HGFCAGEP
+179 HGFFAGEP
-187 WNAVASAH
+187 WNAVATAD

-207 WQNAPNKVVG
+207 WQNAPNKVLGV
-217 MTEDW
+217 TEDW
-222 ARDNPE
+222 ARTNPDT
-228 SLDALLRALHQAGV
+228 LDALLRALYRAGA
-242 WLDRHRDQA
+242 WLDGNRAQA
-251 VALLAEHLP
+251 VSLLAEYLP
-260 VERRVLAPALLG
+260 VDRRALAPALLG
-272 HNDYRPE
+272 HTGYRPDS
-279 AGDALE
+279 GDAPE

-316 LPPEKDLSAVAA
+316 LPGDQDLSAVAA

-340 ADTPLPEQDWKGEG
+340 ADTPLPGQDWKGEG
-354 VHAGNWWLATN
+354 VHAGPWRLTTS
-365 QGEIEMGADTFVDG
+365 QGDIGMGADTFIDG
-379 EKWELRS
+379 EEWQLRS
-386 MNFLHQSAPR
+386 MNFLHQSAP

>member
-16 LPLLAARELGL
+16 LPLLAAAQLGF
-27 FREQGLH
+27 FRDQGLD
-34 VTLKEEV
+34 VTLREEV

-58 QMLAP
+58 HMLAP
-63 MVLASTLGLG
+63 MVMASTLGLG
-73 GLHKSL
+73 GLKKPL

-84 LNLGGNGITLAKSL
+84 LNLGGNGLTLSTSL
-98 FRDLEG
+98 YRELEST
-104 MTRGRPG
+104 TRGRPG
-111 AASLKQLIHQR
+111 PASLKQLIEQR
-122 RLEKRPPL
+122 KLEKLPPL

-150 SVGIDPDRDVDTV
+150 SAGIDPDRDVTTV

-179 HGFCAGEP
+179 HGFFAGEP
-187 WNAVASAH
+187 WNAVATAD

-207 WQNAPNKVVG
+207 WQNAPNKVLGV
-217 MTEDW
+217 TEDW
-222 ARDNPE
+222 ARANPDT
-228 SLDALLRALHQAGV
+228 LDALLRALYRAGA
-242 WLDRHRDQA
+242 WLDGNRAQA
-251 VALLAEHLP
+251 VSLLAEYLP
-260 VERRVLAPALLG
+260 VDRRALAPALLG
-272 HNDYRPE
+272 HTGYRPDT
-279 AGDALE
+279 GDAPE

-316 LPPEKDLSAVAA
+316 LPGDQDLSAVAA

-340 ADTPLPEQDWKGEG
+340 ADTPLPGQDWKGEG
-354 VHAGNWWLATN
+354 VHAGPWRLTTS
-365 QGEIEMGADTFVDG
+365 QGDIGMGADTFIDG
-379 EKWELRS
+379 EEWQLRS
-386 MNFLHQSAPR
+386 MNFLHQSAP

>member
-16 LPLLAARELGL
+16 LPLLAAAQLGF
-27 FREQGLH
+27 FRDQGLD
-34 VTLKEEV
+34 VTLQEEV

-58 QMLAP
+58 HMLAP
-63 MVLASTLGLG
+63 MVMASTLGLG
-73 GLHKSL
+73 GLNKPL

-84 LNLGGNGITLAKSL
+84 LNLGGNGMTLSASL
-98 FRDLEG
+98 YRELEST
-104 MTRGRPG
+104 TRGRPG
-111 AASLKQLIHQR
+111 PASLKQLIEQR
-122 RLEKRPPL
+122 KLEKQPPL

-150 SVGIDPDRDVDTV
+150 SAGIDPDRDVTTV

-179 HGFCAGEP
+179 HGFFAGEP
-187 WNAVASAH
+187 WNAVATAD

-207 WQNAPNKVVG
+207 WQNAPNKVLG
-217 MTEDW
+217 MTADW
-222 ARDNPE
+222 ARTNPDT
-228 SLDALLRALHQAGV
+228 LDALLRALHRAGV
-242 WLDRHRDQA
+242 WLDGNREQA
-251 VALLAEHLP
+251 VSLLADYLP
-260 VERRVLAPALLG
+260 VDRRALAPALLG
-272 HNDYRPE
+272 HTGYRPDT
-279 AGDALE
+279 GDAPE

-316 LPPEKDLSAVAA
+316 LPDDQDLSAVAA

-340 ADTPLPEQDWKGEG
+340 ADTPLPGQDWKGEG
-354 VHAGNWWLATN
+354 IHAGPWRLETS
-365 QGEIEMGADTFVDG
+365 QGEIGMGADTFIDG
-379 EKWELRS
+379 EEWQLRS
-386 MNFLHQSAPR
+386 MNFLHQSAP

>member
-16 LPLLAARELGL
+16 LPLLVAAQLGF
-27 FREQGLH
+27 FRDQGLD
-34 VTLKEEV
+34 VTLQEEV

-58 QMLAP
+58 HMLAP
-63 MVLASTLGLG
+63 MVMASTLGLG
-73 GLHKSL
+73 GLNKPL

-84 LNLGGNGITLAKSL
+84 LNLGGNGMTLSASL
-98 FRDLEG
+98 YRELEST
-104 MTRGRPG
+104 TRGRPG
-111 AASLKQLIHQR
+111 PASLKQLIEQR
-122 RLEKRPPL
+122 KLEKQPPL

-150 SVGIDPDRDVDTV
+150 SAGIDPDRDVTTV

-179 HGFCAGEP
+179 HGFFAGEP
-187 WNAVASAH
+187 WNAVATAD

-207 WQNAPNKVVG
+207 WQNAPNKVLGV
-217 MTEDW
+217 TEDW
-222 ARDNPE
+222 ARTNPDT
-228 SLDALLRALHQAGV
+228 LDALLRALYRAGA
-242 WLDRHRDQA
+242 WLDGNRAQA
-251 VALLAEHLP
+251 VSLLAEYLP
-260 VERRVLAPALLG
+260 VDRRALAPALLG
-272 HNDYRPE
+272 HTGYRPDS
-279 AGDALE
+279 GDAPE

-316 LPPEKDLSAVAA
+316 LPGDQDLSAVAA

-340 ADTPLPEQDWKGEG
+340 ADTPLPGQDWKGEG
-354 VHAGNWWLATN
+354 IHAGPWRLETS
-365 QGEIEMGADTFVDG
+365 QGEIGMGADTFIDG
-379 EKWELRS
+379 EEWQLRS
-386 MNFLHQSAPR
+386 MNFLHQSAP

>member
-16 LPLLAARELGL
+16 LPLLAAAQLGF
-27 FREQGLH
+27 FRDQGLD
-34 VTLKEEV
+34 VTLQEEV

-58 QMLAP
+58 HMLAP
-63 MVLASTLGLG
+63 MVMASTLGLG
-73 GLHKSL
+73 GLNKPL

-84 LNLGGNGITLAKSL
+84 LNLGGNGMTLSASL
-98 FRDLEG
+98 YRELEST
-104 MTRGRPG
+104 TRGRPG
-111 AASLKQLIHQR
+111 PASLKQLIEQR
-122 RLEKRPPL
+122 KLEKQPPL

-150 SVGIDPDRDVDTV
+150 SAGIDPDRDVTTV

-179 HGFCAGEP
+179 HGFFAGEP
-187 WNAVASAH
+187 WNAVATAD

-207 WQNAPNKVVG
+207 WQNAPNKVLGV
-217 MTEDW
+217 TEDW
-222 ARDNPE
+222 ARTNPDT
-228 SLDALLRALHQAGV
+228 LDALLRALYRAGA
-242 WLDRHRDQA
+242 WLDANRAQA
-251 VALLAEHLP
+251 VSLLAEYLP
-260 VERRVLAPALLG
+260 VDRRALAPALLG
-272 HNDYRPE
+272 HTGYRPDS
-279 AGDALE
+279 GDAPE

-316 LPPEKDLSAVAA
+316 LPGDQDLSAVAA

-340 ADTPLPEQDWKGEG
+340 ADTPLPGQDWKGEG
-354 VHAGNWWLATN
+354 IHAGPWRLETS
-365 QGEIEMGADTFVDG
+365 QGEIGMGADTFIDG
-379 EKWELRS
+379 EEWQLRS
-386 MNFLHQSAPR
+386 MNFLHQSAP